1 MKEIAKLIQLSPKRS
16 TLFSKNLADYK
27 GGITLKSLC
36 PTRWTVRTA
45 VFSAVIEDYVVIQET
60 MEEVSDTT
68 HDQSGK
74 EPMG

>member
-1 MKEIAKLIQLSPKRS
+1 M
-16 TLFSKNLADYK
+16 
-27 GGITLKSLC
+27 LKSLC

-45 VFSAVIEDYVVIQET
+45 AFSAVIEDYVVIQET